1 MWAEALK
8 NWENPGDSI
17 IIPTEMYAGQPE
29 CLNNSVT
36 FLYAIYPC
44 YAHFAPLRRNPF
56 SINTQRF
63 VLDSKVITVKFRLN
77 NATSVSNSDAQPQC
91 QDTEL
96 TDLRYTPVRV
106 KFNHYSPETSRRKI
120 LFHEEFTK
128 TSIDVRLCVMWNP
141 DIGMFGGWD
150 ANGCTTVISDQDST
164 TCDCAGF
171 GTFAVAAEKIIKPVG
186 KEDFSWLQ
194 ISKYIGYSLSLLSL
208 VIFVLVIMVSPA
220 LWEMFHLI
228 RLNTGLCYLC
238 ALAFHFA
245 CELDMVRTDRHTN
258 AAIAS
263 VMMFFYLAGSYFQLL
278 EAFAGFRAITAGIIG
293 GKTPAYIPLGWG
305 AGFVGLGFTWFMYGS
320 DIGTDPNVFIGW
332 DNETKLPFLIMNYAA
347 LGVSSYSI
355 EYVNFQYQFITYNN
369 CNISDCFA
377 IVLFNAATPQA
388 RKEDAVEHLQ
398 VFKKFKKHSLI
409 PYFQLF

>member
-1 MWAEALK
+1 MLPSKELFMSVQKMPMARFRARGPNFDVGAYQNPLGAWADALQ

-17 IIPTEMYAGQPE
+17 IIPTEMFASQPE

-44 YAHFAPLRRNPF
+44 YARFAPLRRNPF
-56 SINTQRF
+56 SINAERF
-63 VLDSKVITVKFRLN
+63 VLDSKVISVQFLLN
-77 NATSVSNSDAQPQC
+77 NATSTDPSQDLLPQC
-91 QDTEL
+91 QNTGL
-96 TDLRYTPVRV
+96 TDLKYSPIRI
-106 KFNHYSPETSRRKI
+106 KFTHTSPETSRRKI
-120 LFHEEFTK
+120 LFHEDFTK

-141 DIGMFGGWD
+141 DIGMYGGWD

-164 TCDCAGF
+164 TCECAGF

-186 KEDFSWLQ
+186 KTDLSWLQ
-194 ISKYIGYSLSLLSL
+194 ISKYVGYSLSLLSL
-208 VIFVLVIMVSPA
+208 AIFVLVIMVSPA
-220 LWEMFHLI
+220 LWEMFHII

-245 CELDMVRTDRHTN
+245 SELDIVRTDRHYN

-263 VMMFFYLAGSYFQLL
+263 LLVFFYLSGSYFQFL

-293 GKTPAYIPLGWG
+293 GKTTAYIPLGWG

-332 DNETKLPFLIMNYAA
+332 ENATKLPFLIMNYAA
-347 LGVSSYSI
+347 LGVSTIRRMYSI
-355 EYVNFQYQFITYNN
+355 FV
-369 CNISDCFA
+369 CLCFCW
-377 IVLFNAATPQA
+377 
-388 RKEDAVEHLQ
+388 
-398 VFKKFKKHSLI
+398 
-409 PYFQLF
+409 